1 MRDVKCNLI
10 RDVHTCIPH
19 DLNQKRYVK
28 QGKSLGNGKMKGEKW
43 CSCYFKPTWLL
54 RAIYLLMAIKAK
66 CNIDSWLNKT
76 DKPNTVGKHMKRG
89 QVLTK

>member
-28 QGKSLGNGKMKGEKW
+28 QGKSLGNGKMKGEKMVQ
-43 CSCYFKPTWLL
+43 LL
-54 RAIYLLMAIKAK
+54 FQANLASQGNLPA
-66 CNIDSWLNKT
+66 DGNKS
-76 DKPNTVGKHMKRG
+76 
-89 QVLTK
+89 